1 MRRNILSLVCLLA
14 LSLGTMAQT
23 VESEVGRFSVIPR
36 VGVALANWSNN
47 RIYYASGEDKA
58 SLKSS
63 FLAGFMGGV
72 DVEYRATKEIG
83 VSLGAY
89 YAKQRLPLLQL

>member
-1 MRRNILSLVCLLA
+1 MFMRRNILSLVCLLA

-58 SLKSS
+58 SLK
-63 FLAGFMGGV
+63 
-72 DVEYRATKEIG
+72 
-83 VSLGAY
+83 
-89 YAKQRLPLLQL
+89 

>member
-14 LSLGTMAQT
+14 LSLGAMAQT
-23 VESEVGRFSVIPR
+23 VEREVGRFSVIPR

-63 FLAGFMGGV
+63 FQAGFMGGV

-89 YAKQRLPLLQL
+89 YAKQG